1 MKINQL
7 FNEAIT
13 HDVLLQLMSCFG
25 LTGLNDRKSFKKH
38 DLVSKKTV
46 QSIKNMKHILD
57 QFYLPC
63 KSKLYLENMTE
74 KKAIT
79 VLRQVLRLFDYH
91 IASRERNINNKK
103 IIFYTLESDKE
114 VEKNATQIQ
123 RNLQTTLYFN

>member
-7 FNEAIT
+7 FNKSMSE
-13 HDVLLQLMSCFG
+13 DVLLQLMTCFG
-25 LTGLNDRKSFKKH
+25 LNGLTDRRSFKKH
-38 DLVSKKTV
+38 DLVAMKTV
-46 QSIKNMKHILD
+46 NKLECMKHILEEY
-57 QFYLPC
+57 YLPC
-63 KSKLYLENMTE
+63 KFKLYLEDISE

-114 VEKNATQIQ
+114 LENSTNIRKNV
-123 RNLQTTLYFN
+123 QTTLYFT